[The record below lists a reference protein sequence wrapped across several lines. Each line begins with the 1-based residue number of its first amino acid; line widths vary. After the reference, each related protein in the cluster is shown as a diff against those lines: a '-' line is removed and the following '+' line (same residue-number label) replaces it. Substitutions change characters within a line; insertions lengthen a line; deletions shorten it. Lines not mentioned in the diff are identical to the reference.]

1 MAYYLIILFIDPDHT
16 RGSRECFLIGQNKTK
31 HANFRGSPLVCFGSF
46 FRTLAINSV
55 SDFSVHSSYQVPAI
69 THLEDTNPDSMFVNN
84 SLCCPQIRDMAYY
97 LIILFIAV
105 TSYGV
110 VRQAVQYQ
118 NETVSWTRTLRNV
131 WFYPYWMIYGE
142 LFAEEIDRK
151 CWIL

>member
-1 MAYYLIILFIDPDHT
+1 
-16 RGSRECFLIGQNKTK
+16 
-31 HANFRGSPLVCFGSF
+31 
-46 FRTLAINSV
+46 
-55 SDFSVHSSYQVPAI
+55 
-69 THLEDTNPDSMFVNN
+69 
-84 SLCCPQIRDMAYY
+84 MAYY

-118 NETVSWTRTLRNV
+118 NESVSWTRTLRNV

-151 CWIL
+151 CWTLGLALSQNEARLLCVCFLCPECGCDCPWHVEVFEQVRSRRQVFLPPKCECDHP